1 MKTNDRECF
10 QADCQQQTKLELCDR
25 VMCVLRFK
33 TRVATESLLF
43 TYLSIHFI
51 LSVPQVQ
58 TAVFLSPS
66 AESGAVRGAE
76 RTFPTITSLISTC
89 QPCVYKTHSLL
100 LVNRLGLRSAL
111 VFLLADGDSIDIASG
126 CLSHTSFA
134 SQLN

>member
-1 MKTNDRECF
+1 
-10 QADCQQQTKLELCDR
+10 
-25 VMCVLRFK
+25 MCVLRFK